1 METDVKSYSLKD
13 FTLFSVDK
21 GIFIAVPVEDDG
33 KYSVSLLY
41 FMGAYAFRESKNF
54 DYFIDD

>member
-1 METDVKSYSLKD
+1 MKSYSLKD

-33 KYSVSLLY
+33 KYSLSLLY